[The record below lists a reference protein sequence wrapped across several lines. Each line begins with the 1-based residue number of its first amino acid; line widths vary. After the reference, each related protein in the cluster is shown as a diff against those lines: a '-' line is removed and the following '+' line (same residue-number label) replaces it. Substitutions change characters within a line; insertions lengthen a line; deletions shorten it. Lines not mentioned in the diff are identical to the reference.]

1 MTSALR
7 FARSMGRI
15 NDATGVTLRW
25 LAVVMVLL
33 GAYNALARY
42 FTRQFGV
49 PLSSNALNEAQWY
62 LFTLIFLLGSAYAL
76 RHDVHIRVDVFYAR
90 LSARRKA
97 WTDIAG
103 TILFLI
109 PFCVLML
116 WVAWSPVRISWAI
129 REVSP
134 DPGGLPRYPIK
145 AVILLSFALLLLQG
159 IAFIIERV
167 AIVRGELPAAAVDP
181 KPDEPDVRHGEGL

>member
-1 MTSALR
+1 MNTALK

-15 NDATGVTLRW
+15 NDGIGAVLRW
-25 LAVVMVLL
+25 LAVAMVLI

-42 FTRQFGV
+42 ATRIFKV
-49 PLSSNALNEAQWY
+49 SLSSNALNEIQWY
-62 LFTLIFLLGSAYAL
+62 LFTLIFLLGAAYAL
-76 RHDVHIRVDVFYAR
+76 RHDVHIRVDVLFAR
-90 LSARRKA
+90 LSARGKA
-97 WTDIAG
+97 WMDIFG

-116 WVAWSPVRISWAI
+116 WVTWAPVRMSWMI

-145 AVILLSFALLLLQG
+145 AVILISFGLLLLQG
-159 IAFIIERV
+159 IAFIIERLAV
-167 AIVRGELPAAAVDP
+167 VKGIVPPAALAP
-181 KPDEPDVRHGEGL
+181 SPDEPDVRHGEGL